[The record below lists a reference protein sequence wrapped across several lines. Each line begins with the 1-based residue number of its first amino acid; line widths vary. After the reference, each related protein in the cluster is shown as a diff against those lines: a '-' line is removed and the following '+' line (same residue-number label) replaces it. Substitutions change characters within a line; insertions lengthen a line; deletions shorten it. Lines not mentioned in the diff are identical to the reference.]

1 MFMTEPILTGLRGT
15 KITGSISYTLVSE
28 RQHKEKGIDWE
39 QRDTLVLVG
48 NFTRGFPQN
57 SPHIRFPSTC
67 FITEQQKAMQDS
79 TPSYEQ

>member
-1 MFMTEPILTGLRGT
+1 MSMTEPILMGLRST

-28 RQHKEKGIDWE
+28 RQRKEQGTDWE
-39 QRDTLVLVG
+39 QRDTSMLVG

-57 SPHIRFPSTC
+57 GPHIRFPSTC
-67 FITEQQKAMQDS
+67 FITEQQRAMQDS